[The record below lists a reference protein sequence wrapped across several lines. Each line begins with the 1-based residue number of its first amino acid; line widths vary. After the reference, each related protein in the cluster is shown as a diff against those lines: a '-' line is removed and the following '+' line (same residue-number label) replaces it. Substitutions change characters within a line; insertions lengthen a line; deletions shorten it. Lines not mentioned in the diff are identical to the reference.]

1 MGFSEVSNYNITEA
15 TQQLQ
20 YKRLQH
26 LQGACANKVYFKNV
40 MYKKKSRFLYQY
52 SSRYNIRFCNVPK
65 AGCSFLTQVFG
76 ILRYGSNASDEVFS
90 MKRMDVHKSVK
101 LKGAHHLDFSRT
113 SRRHPRTILVSRDPY
128 SRLFSAF
135 IDKIFVP
142 LMYRDAI
149 RKVQTQRKVNA
160 TNVVCANDINF
171 EEFLTYVVDNVRSG
185 RDLDPHWTPIFSL
198 CKPCDTSAFSLV
210 KQETFTKDVEYVLK
224 LVGIADDELDVISD
238 ALRDHRIET
247 TIPSLVATVTTL
259 AEKGK
264 TFKRCM
270 DRIEVARRI
279 WASFQI
285 QGYIKDEIPFPAKT
299 IDTIEKANS
308 SEFLTD
314 VILETIKKHPMS
326 PSEVKVQRRRA
337 LVKAFDGLSKD
348 IIDKV
353 KELYMQDFILFDYS
367 FDPPTMEH

>member
-1 MGFSEVSNYNITEA
+1 MPTKLISKMWCTR
-15 TQQLQ
+15 
-20 YKRLQH
+20 KR
-26 LQGACANKVYFKNV
+26 VF
-40 MYKKKSRFLYQY
+40 FLYQY

-76 ILRYGSNASDEVFS
+76 ILRYGSNASNEVFS
-90 MKRMDVHKSVK
+90 MKRMDVHVSGK
-101 LKGAHHLDFSRT
+101 LKGANHLYFSKT

-142 LMYRDAI
+142 LMYRDAVRI
-149 RKVQTQRKVNA
+149 VQTQRKVNQ
-160 TNVVCANDINF
+160 TNVVCANDISF
-171 EEFLTYVVDNVRSG
+171 ENFLTYVVDNVRSG

-198 CKPCDTSAFSLV
+198 CKPCDTSAFSLI
-210 KQETFTKDVEYVLK
+210 KQETFTNDVEYVLK
-224 LVGIADDELDVISD
+224 LVGISDDEFDVISD

-285 QGYIKDEIPFPAKT
+285 QGYIKDGIPFPAKT

-314 VILETIKKHPMS
+314 VILDTIKKHPMS
-326 PSEVKVQRRRA
+326 PNEVKLQRRRA

-353 KELYMQDFILFDYS
+353 KELYKQDFILFDYS
-367 FDPPTMEH
+367 FDPPTMDN